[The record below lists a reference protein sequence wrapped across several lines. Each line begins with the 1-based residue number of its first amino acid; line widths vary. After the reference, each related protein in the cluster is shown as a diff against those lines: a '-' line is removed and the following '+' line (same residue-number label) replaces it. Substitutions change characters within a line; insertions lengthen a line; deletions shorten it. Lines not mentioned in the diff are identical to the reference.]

1 MTTSVPKNRRFIFE
15 LPFFVNYMGSNK
27 LFFLITAL
35 AVASVLELIP
45 IPFVGYLV
53 AIMLFLAAYKVA
65 FEVMLDVAD
74 GHFSFEDKYSLG
86 VSDTI
91 GFKAMALPVIQ
102 ILIVLFVSRG
112 NPSLSTALLI
122 VTFFLTPAYLMLLSQ
137 TDHVVSALNPIALV
151 EIVKRLGLDYWLLF
165 AFMVCT
171 GALHLLI
178 QYTIIDTM
186 PLWLENMVMSF
197 LLYYLLVFNFLVMG
211 YVIYHNSDELDYTP
225 HDVEDTRGQ
234 TKVDDNDPIKR
245 RIEELIENKDPKGA
259 MAIIKDMQ
267 KEGREDLDAL
277 AHQAQNLL
285 TVSSRLSPKEKLTQ
299 LIQQKEMAEALA
311 LWKTYQQD
319 GHSLRPDEA
328 EEMEKLISYCN
339 DKHLFA
345 QVIQMVKGLDKHYAH
360 APQFIVDQFF
370 LSAKILYQNK
380 KPEQAGKLLQS
391 IITKYEGKANISAVA
406 SYLKGLQKMGK
417 I

>member
-102 ILIVLFVSRG
+102 ILIVILVGRS
-112 NPSLSTALLI
+112 NPSLSIALLI
-122 VTFFLTPAYLMLLSQ
+122 LTFFLTPAYLMLLSQ
-137 TDHVVSALNPIALV
+137 TDHVISALNPVDLI

-165 AFMVCT
+165 AFLVVT
-171 GALHLLI
+171 GGVHLFIDYLI
-178 QYTIIDTM
+178 VDSF
-186 PLWLENMVMSF
+186 PLWIENMVLSF
-197 LLYYLLVFNFLVMG
+197 VLYYLLVFNFLVMG
-211 YVIYHNSDELDYTP
+211 YVLYHNADELDYTP
-225 HDVEDTRGQ
+225 HDVEDTRG
-234 TKVDDNDPIKR
+234 KSSVDDNDPIKR

-267 KEGREDLDAL
+267 KEGRDDLDAL
-277 AHQAQNLL
+277 AHQAQNML
-285 TVSSRLSPKEKLTQ
+285 TVSSRQSPKEKLTQ
-299 LIQQKEMAEALA
+299 LIQQKDMAEALS

-391 IITKYEGKANISAVA
+391 IINKYDGKADISAVS

>member
-1 MTTSVPKNRRFIFE
+1 MTTSVPNDRRFIFE
-15 LPFFVNYMGSNK
+15 MPFFIGYMGSNK
-27 LFFLITAL
+27 LFYLIAAL
-35 AVASVLELIP
+35 AAASILELIP

-91 GFKAMALPVIQ
+91 GFKAMALPLIQ
-102 ILIVLFVSRG
+102 ILIVIFVGRS
-112 NPSLSTALLI
+112 NTSLSIALLI
-122 VTFFLTPAYLMLLSQ
+122 LTFFLTPAYLMLLSQ
-137 TDHVVSALNPIALV
+137 TDHVISALNPIDLI

-165 AFMVCT
+165 AFLVIT
-171 GALHLLI
+171 GGIHLFVDYLI
-178 QYTIIDTM
+178 VDSF
-186 PLWLENMVMSF
+186 PLWIENMVLSF
-197 LLYYLLVFNFLVMG
+197 VLYYLLVFNFLVMG
-211 YVIYHNSDELDYTP
+211 YVLYHNSDELDYTP

-234 TKVDDNDPIKR
+234 TKIDDNDPIKR

-267 KEGREDLDAL
+267 KEGRSDLDAL
-277 AHQAQNLL
+277 AHQAQNIL

-299 LIQQKEMAEALA
+299 LIHQNNMPEALN

-319 GHSLRPDEA
+319 GHVLRPDEA
-328 EEMEKLISYCN
+328 EDMEKLISYCN

-360 APQFIVDQFF
+360 TPQFIVDQFF

-380 KPEQAGKLLQS
+380 KPEQAAKLLQS
-391 IITKYEGKANISAVA
+391 IITKYEGKANVSAVS